1 MGAGGGWRRRRGGLL
16 VPGPRPAALPALP
29 ELGAPRGPGLV
40 PLPALWPPVP
50 PERPG
55 AALSQGAVEA
65 RLWAGAARPR
75 GPRSYDP
82 SRLGSTRARAVR
94 IPRGGNGSR
103 PPPPGA
109 ASRRRPA
116 RACRALLSACISS
129 ARAGARRT
137 AGAPSARRAPRSA
150 QGDRAGSRRARAR
163 PHPSES
169 SRACPPRRTRRRA
182 S

>member
-1 MGAGGGWRRRRGGLL
+1 MGAGGGWHRRRGSIL
-16 VPGPRPAALPALP
+16 VPGPHPAALPALP

-94 IPRGGNGSR
+94 IPRGGNGAR
-103 PPPPGA
+103 PPRPEPP
-109 ASRRRPA
+109 
-116 RACRALLSACISS
+116 LD
-129 ARAGARRT
+129 GARHVPVARF
-137 AGAPSARRAPRSA
+137 SALVFHRRA
-150 QGDRAGSRRARAR
+150 QGREERR
-163 PHPSES
+163 
-169 SRACPPRRTRRRA
+169 
-182 S
+182 

>member
-1 MGAGGGWRRRRGGLL
+1 MGAGGGWHRRRGSIL